1 MKLHFLGADHEVT
14 GSMHF
19 IETSDIKIL
28 VDCGMEQGRNI
39 YVNEEL
45 PVSYGEIDYIL
56 LTHAHIDHAGM
67 LPRAVVKGFNG
78 TILATRASADL
89 NAIMLLD
96 SANIQEQEAEQQNRK
111 GKRAGKE
118 PIEPEYT
125 VEDAQR
131 TLNYFRSVEYGEIV
145 ELSDT
150 VSVRYIDAGHL
161 LGSASIEMWIEEDGI
176 KRKLVFSGDIGND
189 DKPII
194 RDPEYIH
201 DADYVIMESTYG
213 NRLHKK
219 GVDHLEDLRRIIQE
233 TLDRGGNAI
242 FPAFAVGRTQELLY
256 LMRELKDRN
265 MIKGHDHFP
274 VYVDSPMAVEATH
287 VFKENL
293 LDCYDEETKALVQR
307 GINPIEFDDLILS
320 KTIEDSK
327 AIQLNDTPK
336 VVLAAAGMCNAGRI
350 RHHIKHNL
358 WRPEC
363 SIVFAGYQAEGT
375 LGRLLQDGDIE
386 SVKLFGEE
394 IVCRAH
400 IETMS
405 DMSSHADKEG
415 LLKWIGEFEKL
426 SGRVFLVHGD
436 DDSMAELSE
445 AIQTNTGN
453 TVDCP
458 YSGSIYDL
466 TAEAWEYQ
474 APPRFIK
481 KETATAARNDNVN
494 RELDAALKAIT
505 ELVEASRGYA
515 NADKMK
521 LARRINELVEKM
533 R

>member
-1 MKLHFLGADHEVT
+1 MKLEFLGADHEVT

-28 VDCGMEQGRNI
+28 VDCGMEQGRDY

-67 LPRAVVKGFNG
+67 LPKAVVRGFNG
-78 TILATRASADL
+78 TILSTKASAEL
-89 NAIMLLD
+89 NEIMLLD

-118 PIEPEYT
+118 LIEPEYT

-131 TLNYFRSVEYGEIV
+131 TLKYFRAVDYNETV

-150 VSVRYIDAGHL
+150 VKVRFIDAGHL
-161 LGSASIEMWIEEDGI
+161 LGSASIEMWIEEDGV
-176 KRKLVFSGDIGND
+176 KKKLVFSGDIGND
-189 DKPII
+189 NKPII
-194 RDPEYIH
+194 RNPQYIH

-213 NRLHKK
+213 NRLH
-219 GVDHLEDLRRIIQE
+219 GRETDHLEDLRQIIQE

-256 LMRELKDRN
+256 LIRALKDKN

-287 VFKENL
+287 VFRDNL
-293 LDCYDEETKALVQR
+293 MDCYDEETKALVKK
-307 GINPIEFDDLILS
+307 GINPIDFEGLILS
-320 KTIEDSK
+320 KTIDDSK
-327 AIQLNDTPK
+327 AIQFDNTPK
-336 VVLAAAGMCNAGRI
+336 IVIAAAGMCNAGRI

-375 LGRLLQDGDIE
+375 LGRLLQDGEVE

-400 IETMS
+400 IETMA

-415 LLKWIGEFEKL
+415 LLKWIGEFGKI
-426 SGRVFLVHGD
+426 SGRVFLVHGED
-436 DDSMAELSE
+436 EAMEELSKE
-445 AIQTNTGN
+445 IRLRTGN
-453 TVDCP
+453 VVDCP
-458 YSGSIYDL
+458 YSGSIFDL
-466 TAEAWEYQ
+466 KAETWEYQ
-474 APPRFIK
+474 APPRYIK

-494 RELDAALKAIT
+494 KELDAALKAIT
-505 ELVEASRGYA
+505 ELVEGSREYA
-515 NADKMK
+515 NADKIK
-521 LARRINELVEKM
+521 LTRRINELVEKM